1 MTARK
6 PLRVA
11 IALVSGLNEIRPTS
25 SGVGPGENYL
35 ASTIPSLKDQPQH
48 WLRQS
53 WKDSAEEGPRESLLL
68 ASLLAITFL
77 CYIRTLSFDF
87 VYDDEILIAN
97 NPLILSPRSI
107 PDYFTQHLI
116 QFVNPSAPGIYY
128 RPVQFLWLLLNRML
142 WGTNPWGWHLSVVIL
157 HTAAAGCVYLLA
169 HKIVQEKA
177 AAWLAGA
184 VFALHPVHVES
195 VAWAM
200 GFIDPLFTVLVLTSF
215 LCYLEARERQD
226 RRDRWVA
233 GSLLFYS
240 LAAFA
245 KEPALVLPLLVF
257 THAAI
262 SGVFVAGP
270 GGRLAWARLRTGFV
284 AAWPYLAIT
293 AIYLA
298 ARLAVLESLGRVIT
312 PLPWGVVIATLPRV
326 LWSYLKL
333 LLWPAALSVF
343 YDVPYVQPAEAAS
356 MLLPA
361 AALVLVGVGLLWWA
375 RRSVPVAIA
384 ASWALLPL
392 LVLLNL
398 RAFPEGEIVHDRYIY
413 LASVGF
419 ALLVALAWKSL
430 RATRIQLLADAG
442 TRVLAALFLVVAMGA
457 ATVYYTGFWA
467 NNQALY
473 SRAMAIAPNNDLAT
487 NNYAGLYVARG
498 NYAGAIPLYARILA
512 RHSDFWLANYN
523 LGYCFYKLGRLD
535 EAEHYL
541 QRAATLDASFPD
553 PYLYLGLIRLQ
564 AGRAADA
571 EAEFRRA
578 LALRP
583 NGRGY
588 HFALG
593 MALKSQGALAE
604 ARREFQL
611 ELTNNP
617 GEKAARD
624 QIVEID
630 NRPGASH
637 VPGPP
642 K

>member
-1 MTARK
+1 
-6 PLRVA
+6 LA
-11 IALVSGLNEIRPTS
+11 INFPIPAKQP
-25 SGVGPGENYL
+25 VGR
-35 ASTIPSLKDQPQH
+35 
-48 WLRQS
+48 LRQF
-53 WKDSAEEGPRESLLL
+53 WRNTLAEGPSDPVTF
-68 ASLLAITFL
+68 ASVLAITFL
-77 CYIRTLSFDF
+77 CYIRTLSFEF
-87 VYDDEILIAN
+87 VYDDEILIVN

-116 QFVNPSAPGIYY
+116 QFLNPYTPGIYY

-142 WGTNPWGWHLSVVIL
+142 WGTNPVGWHLSVVTL
-157 HTAAAGCVYLLA
+157 HGLASGCVYLLA
-169 HKIVQEKA
+169 RKILREKP

-195 VAWAM
+195 AGWAM
-200 GFIDPLFTVLVLTSF
+200 GFIDPLFSLLVLASF
-215 LCYLEARERQD
+215 LCYLEARERAD
-226 RRDRWVA
+226 RPDRWTA
-233 GSLLFYS
+233 GSILFYS
-240 LAAFA
+240 LAAFT

-262 SGVFVAGP
+262 SGASTAEP
-270 GGRLAWARLRTGFV
+270 AGRLAWARLRSGFV

-293 AIYLA
+293 AVYLA
-298 ARLAVLESLGRVIT
+298 ARLAVLKSLSRVIT
-312 PLPWGVVIATLPRV
+312 SLPWGVVIATLPRV

-333 LLWPAALSVF
+333 FLWPAGLSVF
-343 YDVPYVQPAEAAS
+343 YDVPYAQPAEAAS

-361 AALVLVGVGLLWWA
+361 TALVLVAVGLLWWA
-375 RRSVPVAIA
+375 RRSVPVAMA

-419 ALLVALAWKSL
+419 ALLAALAWKSL

-442 TRVLAALFLVVAMGA
+442 TRVLAAVFLVVAMGA
-457 ATVYYTGFWA
+457 GTVYYTGFWA
-467 NNQALY
+467 NNQTLY
-473 SRAMAIAPNNDLAT
+473 SRSITIAPNNDLAT

-498 NYAGAIPLYARILA
+498 DYAGAIPLYARILA

-535 EAEHYL
+535 EAEHSL

-553 PYLYLGLIRLQ
+553 PHLYLGLIRLQ
-564 AGRAADA
+564 AGRVADA
-571 EAEFRRA
+571 EADFRRA

-611 ELTNNP
+611 ELANNP
-617 GEKAARD
+617 GEKSARD

-630 NRPGASH
+630 NRPPASH
-637 VPGPP
+637 VPGPE

>member
-1 MTARK
+1 
-6 PLRVA
+6 
-11 IALVSGLNEIRPTS
+11 
-25 SGVGPGENYL
+25 L
-35 ASTIPSLKDQPQH
+35 ASTVPGLKGHRQP
-48 WLRQS
+48 WLRRF
-53 WKDSAEEGPRESLLL
+53 WKDPVEEGPRESLLL
-68 ASLLAITFL
+68 SSLLAITFL

-87 VYDDEILIAN
+87 VYDDEILIVN
-97 NPLILSPRSI
+97 NPLILSPGSI

-116 QFVNPSAPGIYY
+116 QFVNPYAPGIYY
-128 RPVQFLWLLLNRML
+128 RPVQFLWLLLNQML
-142 WGTNPWGWHLSVVIL
+142 WGTSPLGWHLSVVIL
-157 HTAAAGCVYLLA
+157 HTAATGCVYLLA
-169 HKIVQEKA
+169 RKIVQEKA

-184 VFALHPVHVES
+184 IFALHPVHVES

-200 GFIDPLFTVLVLTSF
+200 GFIDPLFTVLVLASF
-215 LCYLEARERQD
+215 LCYLEARERPD
-226 RRDRWVA
+226 RRDWWAA

-257 THAAI
+257 AHAAI
-262 SGVFVAGP
+262 SGAFTPRPAR
-270 GGRLAWARLRTGFV
+270 RLGWVRLRAGLV

-298 ARLAVLESLGRVIT
+298 ARLAVLNSLSRVIT
-312 PLPWGVVIATLPRV
+312 SLPWAVVIATLPRV

-333 LLWPAALSVF
+333 LFWPAGLSVF
-343 YDVPYVQPAEAAS
+343 YDVPYVQPSEAGS
-356 MLLPA
+356 VLLPTGALILVA
-361 AALVLVGVGLLWWA
+361 AGLLWWA
-375 RRSVPVAIA
+375 RRSVAVAVA

-419 ALLVALAWKSL
+419 ALLASLAWKSL

-467 NNQALY
+467 NNQTLY
-473 SRAMAIAPNNDLAT
+473 SRAISIAPNNDLAT

-498 NYAGAIPLYARILA
+498 DYTGAIPLYASILA

-535 EAEHYL
+535 EAEHFL

-553 PYLYLGLIRLQ
+553 PPLYLGLIRLQ

-593 MALKSQGALAE
+593 MALKSRGALAE

-611 ELTNNP
+611 ELAINP

-630 NRPGASH
+630 NQRGASH
-637 VPGPP
+637 APGPQ

>member
-1 MTARK
+1 M
-6 PLRVA
+6 
-11 IALVSGLNEIRPTS
+11 
-25 SGVGPGENYL
+25 
-35 ASTIPSLKDQPQH
+35 ASTVPSLKGGRQS
-48 WLRQS
+48 WLRQL
-53 WKDSAEEGPRESLLL
+53 WEDSAGSEPHQALPL

-87 VYDDEILIAN
+87 VYDDEILIVN

-116 QFVNPSAPGIYY
+116 QFVNPYAPGIYY

-142 WGTNPWGWHLSVVIL
+142 WGTNPLGWHLSVVIL

-169 HKIVQEKA
+169 RRIVQEKA

-200 GFIDPLFTVLVLTSF
+200 GFIDPLFTLLVLTSF
-215 LCYLEARERQD
+215 LCYLEARERPD
-226 RRDRWVA
+226 RRNRWAA
-233 GSLLFYS
+233 GALLFYS

-257 THAAI
+257 SHAFI
-262 SGVFVAGP
+262 SGASTPGP
-270 GGRLAWARLRTGFV
+270 VGRMAWVRLRSGFV
-284 AAWPYLAIT
+284 AAGPYLAIT
-293 AIYLA
+293 TIYLA
-298 ARLAVLESLGRVIT
+298 ARLAVLKSLSRAIT
-312 PLPWGVVIATLPRV
+312 SLPWGVVVATLPRV

-333 LLWPAALSVF
+333 IFWPSGLSVF
-343 YDVPYVQPAEAAS
+343 YDVPYVQPSEAAS
-356 MLLPA
+356 VLLPA
-361 AALVLVGVGLLWWA
+361 VALVLVGVGLLWWA
-375 RRSVPVAIA
+375 RRSIPAAVAV
-384 ASWALLPL
+384 SWAVLPL

-398 RAFPEGEIVHDRYIY
+398 CAFPAGEIVHDRYIY

-419 ALLVALAWKSL
+419 ALLAALAWKSL
-430 RATRIQLLADAG
+430 RSTRVQLLADAG
-442 TRVLAALFLVVAMGA
+442 TRALSAVFLVVAMGA
-457 ATVYYTGFWA
+457 GTVYYTGFWA
-467 NNQALY
+467 NNQTLY
-473 SRAMAIAPNNDLAT
+473 SRAISIAPNNDIAT

-498 NYAGAIPLYARILA
+498 DYAGAISLYSRILS
-512 RHSDFWLANYN
+512 RNSDFWLANYN
-523 LGYCFYKLGRLD
+523 LGYCFYKLGRFD
-535 EAEHYL
+535 EAEKYL
-541 QRAATLDASFPD
+541 QRAAALDASFAD
-553 PYLYLGLIRLQ
+553 PHLYLGLIRLQ

-578 LALRP
+578 LALQP

-593 MALKSQGALAE
+593 MALKTQGALPE
-604 ARREFQL
+604 ARREFEL
-611 ELTNNP
+611 ELTSNP
-617 GEKAARD
+617 GEQAARD

-630 NRPGASH
+630 SQSGASH
-637 VPGPP
+637 STGPQ

>member
-1 MTARK
+1 M
-6 PLRVA
+6 
-11 IALVSGLNEIRPTS
+11 
-25 SGVGPGENYL
+25 
-35 ASTIPSLKDQPQH
+35 ASTVSSLKDQPQH
-48 WLRQS
+48 WLRQF
-53 WKDSAEEGPRESLLL
+53 WKGSAEEGPRESLLL

-87 VYDDEILIAN
+87 VYDDEILIVN
-97 NPLILSPRSI
+97 NSLILSPRSI

-142 WGTNPWGWHLSVVIL
+142 WGTNPLGWHLSVVIL
-157 HTAAAGCVYLLA
+157 HTAATACVYLLA
-169 HKIVQEKA
+169 RRIVQEKA

-200 GFIDPLFTVLVLTSF
+200 GFIDPLFTLLVLASF
-215 LCYLEARERQD
+215 LCYLEARQRPER
-226 RRDRWVA
+226 RGRWAA
-233 GSLLFYS
+233 GSILFYS

-262 SGVFVAGP
+262 SGVFVAGT
-270 GGRLAWARLRTGFV
+270 GGRWAWARLRTGFV
-284 AAWPYLAIT
+284 AACPYLAIT

-298 ARLAVLESLGRVIT
+298 ARLAVLKSLSRALT
-312 PLPWGVVIATLPRV
+312 SLPWGVVIATLPRV

-333 LLWPAALSVF
+333 LLWPAGLSVF
-343 YDVPYVQPAEAAS
+343 YDVPYVQPFDAAS

-375 RRSVPVAIA
+375 QRSVPVAIA
-384 ASWALLPL
+384 ASWTLLPL

-398 RAFPEGEIVHDRYIY
+398 RGFPQGEIVHDRYLY

-442 TRVLAALFLVVAMGA
+442 TRLLAALFLVVAMGA
-457 ATVYYTGFWA
+457 GTVYYTGFWA

-473 SRAMAIAPNNDLAT
+473 SRAMAIAPHNDLAT

-498 NYAGAIPLYARILA
+498 DYKSALDNLSKGLA
-512 RHSDFWLANYN
+512 F
-523 LGYCFYKLGRLD
+523 
-535 EAEHYL
+535 
-541 QRAATLDASFPD
+541 
-553 PYLYLGLIRLQ
+553 
-564 AGRAADA
+564 ADA
-571 EAEFRRA
+571 DPEAKA
-578 LALRP
+578 LMERL
-583 NGRGY
+583 
-588 HFALG
+588 L
-593 MALKSQGALAE
+593 S
-604 ARREFQL
+604 
-611 ELTNNP
+611 ELT
-617 GEKAARD
+617 K
-624 QIVEID
+624 
-630 NRPGASH
+630 
-637 VPGPP
+637 